1 MKLSIEQELLL
12 KQLADKSNTSV
23 ERRLDELIK
32 DEYYRSFRVVEP
44 TGCQDPY
51 WDDNREFEY
60 FDFCGNTI
68 YRAYNMLS
76 RHHMD
81 NLLEEIDDEL
91 RVTDDKWDRSVEAT
105 NQLPK
110 RKLWHRTSWMV
121 FFSMVKK
128 HLHQICRDY

>member
-110 RKLWHRTSWMV
+110 RKLWHR
-121 FFSMVKK
+121 K
-128 HLHQICRDY
+128 